1 MTTTPQLQVAF
12 ATTDGITVDGHFGS
26 CEQFYIYSIDSEQY
40 QKIDVRIAEAGRGT
54 DKNEFRAELIND
66 CQLMF
71 CASIGG
77 PAAARVIRNDIH
89 PMKCKPVGDTF
100 PTMIDQLELLKE
112 RMQSKQLPP
121 WLAKLTGQP
130 DQLTGRFEAMA

>member
-1 MTTTPQLQVAF
+1 MTTLPQLQVAF

-26 CEQFYIYSIDSEQY
+26 CEQFYIYRIDSEEY
-40 QKIDVRIAEAGRGT
+40 ERIDVRKAEAGRGT

-77 PAAARVIRNDIH
+77 PAAARVIRNNIH

-100 PTMIDQLELLKE
+100 PTIIEQLELLKE

-130 DQLTGRFEAMA
+130 DQLSARFDTL